1 LLTRVP
7 QVPAIPAARGGNQR
21 QRVEDTP
28 SRGPGI
34 SESARRKLEEHRK
47 ARDNQRGGFLNC
59 VLPTNLEIR
68 STDNSTGEGI
78 SARNEQRNDGP
89 RGLGD
94 FQQRL
99 NRDSQGGRNG
109 RSRSAQETGRGSE
122 SSRSARNGWDATP
135 RDPSGADGNW
145 GGVRDR
151 RWDAPTPRASRDG
164 RLGDDEDDLGGLGRL
179 DMREWEEEQTQLDR
193 DWYMANEDGTLV
205 SINDIFSATTDDP
218 TDGR

>member
-1 LLTRVP
+1 LDATD
-7 QVPAIPAARGGNQR
+7 PA
-21 QRVEDTP
+21 
-28 SRGPGI
+28 
-34 SESARRKLEEHRK
+34 
-47 ARDNQRGGFLNC
+47 
-59 VLPTNLEIR
+59 NLEIR
-68 STDNSTGEGI
+68 LTNSPTGEGI

-122 SSRSARNGWDATP
+122 SSRSARNGWDSTP
-135 RDPSGADGNW
+135 RDPSGADSNW

-164 RLGDDEDDLGGLGRL
+164 RLGDDEDDLGGLDRL

-205 SINDIFSATTDDP
+205 ST
-218 TDGR
+218 